1 VIIPRLLFA
10 LFYVATVCTAA
21 AQEGAV
27 ATLTTDKEVYE
38 YGEPIELRYR
48 VVNEGD
54 EEFVWVGSGT
64 CIVGFAWGG
73 LIHPGEPGICMMWEP
88 RHVFPPSASR
98 TWVWILN
105 PADHAV
111 PEADGKQ
118 HIVAGRGIV
127 SPSETIAYAHLPAEV
142 NFGAPRFVG
151 GVISVGFA
159 AGVTYEDVA
168 DVMETLNVTVLNHRH
183 WRIEGVTPW
192 DAIATYGDDERFLWI
207 EIYRPIQYYSVEY
220 QVGIEPGGER
230 TEAGLSAP
238 FPNPSSS
245 SVRLELVPPA
255 DGEAL
260 IELVDVQG
268 RRVALLHRGV
278 LPVDQPVTVTIAA
291 PHLAAG
297 TYVVRASGP
306 GYAYSRPVTIVR

>member
-1 VIIPRLLFA
+1 MVLRLLFA
-10 LFYVATVCTAA
+10 LVYIATLCTAA

-27 ATLTTDKEVYE
+27 ATLTTDKETYE
-38 YGEPIELRYR
+38 YAEPIELRYR

-54 EEFVWVGSGT
+54 EEFVWWGSST

-73 LIHPGEPGICMMWEP
+73 LIHPGDPGACSLDTSP
-88 RHVFPPSASR
+88 HAFPPGASW
-98 TWVWILN
+98 TWIWILN

-127 SPSETIAYAHLPAEV
+127 FQSETIANAHLPAEV

-151 GVISVGFA
+151 GVVSVGLA
-159 AGVTYEDVA
+159 DGVTLEDVA
-168 DVMETLNVTVLNHRH
+168 DVMEALNATVLEYGY

-192 DAIATYGDDERFLWI
+192 DAIATYGDDERFRWMVI
-207 EIYRPIQYYSVEY
+207 HRPLEYHAVEY
-220 QVGIEPGGER
+220 RVGIEPGGGR

-238 FPNPSSS
+238 FPNPTLS
-245 SVRLELVPPA
+245 SVRLELVPRA

-260 IELVDVQG
+260 IELLDVQG

-278 LPVDQPVTVTIAA
+278 LPANQPVTITIDA
-291 PHLAAG
+291 PRLAAG
-297 TYVVRASGP
+297 TYIVRASGP